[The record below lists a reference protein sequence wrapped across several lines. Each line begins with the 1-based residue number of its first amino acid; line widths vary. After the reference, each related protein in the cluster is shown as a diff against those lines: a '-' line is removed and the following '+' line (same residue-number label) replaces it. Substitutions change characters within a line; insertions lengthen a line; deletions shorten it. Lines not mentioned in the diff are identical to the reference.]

1 MRNDHAAGCDY
12 RHFAFCGGLL
22 AGCVEI
28 FSIFAWSRIS
38 QQKMFDKCFNFKIFS
53 ITPKTS

>member
-12 RHFAFCGGLL
+12 RHFAFCGVLL
-22 AGCVEI
+22 AGYVKI

-38 QQKMFDKCFNFKIFS
+38 QQKMFDKRFNFKIFS